1 MEKKWYRMYVVAN
14 FPNYKHKF
22 SFAGMDKKQVFIS
35 CINFANGFIHG
46 FCVNN
51 NMPISTNSVPSIDGH
66 YWWATL
72 TNDKVLFIEDEEG
85 KMIAI
90 ESDL

>member
-14 FPNYKHKF
+14 FPNYKQKF
-22 SFAGMDKKQVFIS
+22 AFTGTDKKQVFIS
-35 CINFANGFIHG
+35 CINFADGFING
-46 FCVNN
+46 FCVNSK
-51 NMPISTNSVPSIDGH
+51 MPISRNEVPQIDGH

-72 TNDKVLFIEDEEG
+72 TNDKVLYIEDEEG
-85 KMIAI
+85 KMIAT